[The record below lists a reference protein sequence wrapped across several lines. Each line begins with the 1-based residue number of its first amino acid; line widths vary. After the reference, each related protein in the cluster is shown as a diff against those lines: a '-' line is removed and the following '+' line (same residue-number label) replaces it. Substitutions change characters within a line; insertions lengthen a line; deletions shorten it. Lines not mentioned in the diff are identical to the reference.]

1 MSCVLRN
8 GKKMDLRGY
17 MFQGAK
23 RTLLYKSLD
32 ANGLRNRAISHNIAN
47 ANTVGYQ
54 RKEVHFEEQVKA
66 ALRLK
71 VDGERTNEQ
80 HFEIGKE
87 AAIKKVKAF
96 ALEANDPTLPG
107 EINNVDIDLEMSKL
121 AENQI
126 QYNYNIKFAGFEKF
140 LGAIKG
146 RM

>member
-1 MSCVLRN
+1 
-8 GKKMDLRGY
+8 MDLRGY
-17 MFQGAK
+17 MFQGTR

-32 ANGLRNRAISHNIAN
+32 ANGMRNRAISHNIAN
-47 ANTVGYQ
+47 ATTVGYQ
-54 RKEVHFEEQVKA
+54 RKEVHFEEQVRA

-71 VDGERTNEQ
+71 VDGETTDEN
-80 HFEIGKE
+80 HFEIGKD
-87 AAIKKVKAF
+87 AAVQKVKAF
-96 ALEANDPTLPG
+96 ARESNDATLPG

-126 QYNYNIKFAGFEKF
+126 QYNYNIKFSGFEKF